1 MAETA
6 TTPDGVL
13 ISLVCTHQGCT
24 VELNEEEGKYV
35 CPCHG
40 AQFDLEG
47 RVVKGPAKRDLEA
60 LG

>member
-1 MAETA
+1 MADTA
-6 TTPDGVL
+6 ITPEGAL
-13 ISLVCTHQGCT
+13 ISLACTHQGCI
-24 VELNEEEGKYV
+24 VEEKDGKYV

-47 RVVKGPAKRDLEA
+47 RVIKGPAKRDLEA